1 MNKKTKFMIGCFG
14 ILSTSIA
21 AATTALVATN
31 NAKTNH
37 SIENKKVDL
46 TSKYLSNKSS
56 NLFTTTKGR
65 MAANAFFRGENI
77 NGQIDYAITNDNCLH
92 IIGYDHSSE
101 FSGTNISFNESVL

>member
-56 NLFTTTKGR
+56 NLFTTT
-65 MAANAFFRGENI
+65 
-77 NGQIDYAITNDNCLH
+77 NG
-92 IIGYDHSSE
+92 S
-101 FSGTNISFNESVL
+101 